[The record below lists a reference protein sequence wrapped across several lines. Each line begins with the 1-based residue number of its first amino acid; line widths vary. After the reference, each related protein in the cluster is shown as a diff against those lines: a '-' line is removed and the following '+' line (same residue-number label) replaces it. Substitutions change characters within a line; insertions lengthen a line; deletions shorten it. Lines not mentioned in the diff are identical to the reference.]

1 MSTPTY
7 SAVDEKTVY
16 SLHYYE
22 GDRDYFKCNLSAK
35 AFKGNLWRALL
46 LWDNYLEKNSSRHI
60 PFLRNEY
67 EIVEDT
73 FSIEHL
79 NVNMEEMKEKYV
91 DIRQLKE
98 CDESMFLFVCCL
110 VDALFENDTL
120 WMAKASLE

>member
-1 MSTPTY
+1 MRVIVTTSNATY
-7 SAVDEKTVY
+7 PQRLSRAICGERC
-16 SLHYYE
+16 YY
-22 GDRDYFKCNLSAK
+22 GITI
-35 AFKGNLWRALL
+35 
-46 LWDNYLEKNSSRHI
+46 EKNSSRHI